1 MPRWDKI
8 TPALYG
14 ITNKIAIPI
23 IQQKWDHIIVPVLRN
38 ERIIYQGVFDAYA
51 ITQARFLNAACGIE
65 IFLTFVKHNGFSFV
79 QDPIEIPLEQ
89 APLPNSVFE
98 VYWQLAEN
106 HSYWQTGHYSEFG
119 RHISYP
125 NAIQKWD
132 LDNQLKI
139 RRTSER
145 LDQWLNGT

>member
-89 APLPNSVFE
+89 APFQIQFLKFIGN
-98 VYWQLAEN
+98 WL
-106 HSYWQTGHYSEFG
+106 
-119 RHISYP
+119 RIIHIGKLVI
-125 NAIQKWD
+125 IQNLGDIFHTQMRFK
-132 LDNQLKI
+132 
-139 RRTSER
+139 
-145 LDQWLNGT
+145 NGI